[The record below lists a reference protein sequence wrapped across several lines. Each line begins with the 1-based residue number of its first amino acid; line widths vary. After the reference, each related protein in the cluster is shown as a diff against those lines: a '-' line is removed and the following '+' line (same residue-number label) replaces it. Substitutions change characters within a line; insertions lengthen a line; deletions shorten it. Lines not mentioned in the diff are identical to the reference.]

1 MDPEK
6 LTENVPSG
14 VQKRTLKGLYGRIRQ
29 VEGHVDRAY
38 QGLNKAV
45 EEKIAAL
52 VNTVKIDLYA
62 MLKERDEKISKLESE
77 IATVRNTLNAALV
90 VTVGGPTSEPAVETP
105 DRGVQP
111 A

>member
-45 EEKIAAL
+45 EEKVATLISAAL
-52 VNTVKIDLYA
+52 A
-62 MLKERDEKISKLESE
+62 ERDEKISKLEAE
-77 IATVRNTLNAALV
+77 ISTVRNTLNAALA
-90 VTVGGPTSEPAVETP
+90 VTVSPA
-105 DRGVQP
+105 GVQP